1 MRVFKTRYF
10 ARFARFARFAHRESI
25 SDETLA
31 KAIVEAESGL
41 IAAEL
46 GGGLIKLRVARPGRG
61 KSGGYRTLIAY
72 SRGRRAVFLVGF
84 AKSERENIDPKQL
97 ADLKTAATDI
107 LNRSEHMLDMEIEQG
122 RLQEVHYEQDDQEG

>member
-10 ARFARFARFAHRESI
+10 ARFARQESI
-25 SDETLA
+25 LDDTLA
-31 KAIVEAESGL
+31 KAIRDAERGL

-72 SRGRRAVFLVGF
+72 SRGRRAVFLLGF
-84 AKSERENIDPKQL
+84 AKNERENIDPKQL

-107 LNRSEHMLDMEIEQG
+107 LTQTDYALDMQIEEG
-122 RLQEVHYEQDDQEG
+122 RLQEVDYDHEEDEG

>member
-1 MRVFKTRYF
+1 MRIFKTRYF
-10 ARFARFARFAHRESI
+10 ARFARQEAI
-25 SDETLA
+25 LDDTLA
-31 KAIVEAESGL
+31 KAIRDAENGL

-72 SRGRRAVFLVGF
+72 SRGRRAVFLLGF
-84 AKSERENIDPKQL
+84 AKNERENIDPKQL

-107 LNRSEHMLDMEIEQG
+107 LSQTDYALDMQIEEG
-122 RLQEVHYEQDDQEG
+122 RLQEVDYDHEEDEG

>member
-10 ARFARFARFAHRESI
+10 ARFARQESI
-25 SDETLA
+25 LDETLA
-31 KAIVEAESGL
+31 KAIRNAESGL

-72 SRGRRAVFLVGF
+72 SKGRLAVFLLGF
-84 AKSERENIDPKQL
+84 AKNELENIDPKQL
-97 ADLKTAATDI
+97 ADLKAAATDI
-107 LNRSEHMLDMEIEQG
+107 LSQGDQAVDLQIEEG
-122 RLQEVHYEQDDQEG
+122 RPQEVDYDHEEDEG

>member
-10 ARFARFARFAHRESI
+10 ARFARQESI
-25 SDETLA
+25 PDETLA
-31 KAIVEAESGL
+31 RAIRDAESGL

-72 SRGRRAVFLVGF
+72 SRGRRAVFLLGF
-84 AKSERENIDPKQL
+84 AKNERENIEPKQL
-97 ADLKTAATDI
+97 ADLKAAATDI
-107 LNRSEHMLDMEIEQG
+107 LSQADHALKVQIEEG
-122 RLQEVHYEQDDQEG
+122 RLQEVDYDNEEDEG

>member
-10 ARFARFARFAHRESI
+10 ARFARQESI
-25 SDETLA
+25 LDETLA
-31 KAIVEAESGL
+31 RAIRDAESGL

-72 SRGRRAVFLVGF
+72 SKGRRAVFLLGF
-84 AKSERENIDPKQL
+84 AKNERENIDPKQL
-97 ADLKTAATDI
+97 ADLKAAATDI
-107 LNRSEHMLDMEIEQG
+107 LSQSDHALDVQIGEG
-122 RLQEVHYEQDDQEG
+122 RLQEVNYDHEEDEG

>member
-10 ARFARFARFAHRESI
+10 ARFARQECI
-25 SDETLA
+25 LDETLA
-31 KAIVEAESGL
+31 KAIRDAEKGL

-72 SRGRRAVFLVGF
+72 SRGRRAVFLLGF
-84 AKSERENIDPKQL
+84 AKSERENIDPRQL
-97 ADLKTAATDI
+97 ADLKAAAADI
-107 LNRSEHMLDMEIEQG
+107 LSQNDHALDVQIEEG
-122 RLQEVHYEQDDQEG
+122 RLQEVDYDHEEDQG

>member
-10 ARFARFARFAHRESI
+10 ARFARQESI
-25 SDETLA
+25 LDETLA
-31 KAIVEAESGL
+31 RAIRDAESGL

-72 SRGRRAVFLVGF
+72 SRGRRAVFLLGF
-84 AKSERENIDPKQL
+84 AKNERENIDPKQL
-97 ADLKTAATDI
+97 ADLKAAATDI
-107 LNRSEHMLDMEIEQG
+107 LSQSDHALDVQIEEG
-122 RLQEVHYEQDDQEG
+122 RLQEVDYDHEEDEG

>member
-10 ARFARFARFAHRESI
+10 ARFARQEAI
-25 SDETLA
+25 LDDTLA
-31 KAIVEAESGL
+31 KAIRDAESGL

-72 SRGRRAVFLVGF
+72 SRGRRAVFLLGF
-84 AKSERENIDPKQL
+84 AKNERENIDPKQL

-107 LNRSEHMLDMEIEQG
+107 LTQTDYALDMQIEEG
-122 RLQEVHYEQDDQEG
+122 RLQEVDYDHEEDEG

>member
-10 ARFARFARFAHRESI
+10 ARFARQESI
-25 SDETLA
+25 LDETLA
-31 KAIVEAESGL
+31 RAIRDAESGL

-72 SRGRRAVFLVGF
+72 SRGRRAVFLLGF
-84 AKSERENIDPKQL
+84 AKNERENIEPKQL
-97 ADLKTAATDI
+97 ADLKAAAADI
-107 LNRSEHMLDMEIEQG
+107 LSQGDHALDVQIEEG
-122 RLQEVHYEQDDQEG
+122 RLQEVNYDQEEDEG